1 MQTLK
6 FISIITNFL
15 PYTDSPLRSYFLRHA
30 LARLPDMT
38 PVFPNTSARLIGA
51 ARIDPP
57 RQRMTLLGARVRLG
71 FPSPAD
77 DFLDEALDL
86 NEWLIRNPA
95 ATFYY
100 RAEGDSMLGAGV
112 RSGDVLIVDRSVS
125 VQNGDLVLACWGG
138 EAPVCKIL
146 HGLPDRLELHSAN
159 PDFPVLRPPADTEVE
174 LFAITGVVRQMV
186 RARGRR
192 VRTR

>member
-1 MQTLK
+1 M
-6 FISIITNFL
+6 
-15 PYTDSPLRSYFLRHA
+15 
-30 LARLPDMT
+30 
-38 PVFPNTSARLIGA
+38 
-51 ARIDPP
+51 
-57 RQRMTLLGARVRLG
+57 LGARVRLG

-77 DFLDEALDL
+77 DFLDDSLDL
-86 NEWLIRNPA
+86 NELLINNPA

-112 RSGDVLIVDRSVS
+112 RSGDVLIVDRSVT

-138 EAPVCKIL
+138 DSPVCKIL
-146 HGLPDRLELHSAN
+146 RGLPNRVELYSAN
-159 PDFPVLRPPADTEVE
+159 SDFPVLIPPSDAEVE

-192 VRTR
+192 VRSR